1 MPHPIIQISELYA
14 AYDEKTV
21 LRNVNLSVYERDF
34 LGIIGPNGGG
44 KTTLIK
50 SILGLHQPQ
59 KGKIHFYKEGKEVPE
74 INMGYLPQYNNID
87 KKFPISVYEVI
98 LSGLSKQKS
107 IFRRYSTEQH
117 ELVRQMIVRMGL
129 EGMDKRAIGE
139 LSGGQLQR
147 ALLGRALVSN
157 PEVIILDEPN
167 TYIDKRF
174 EAKLYSL
181 LEDINKER
189 AIILV
194 SHDIGTVLKNV
205 KTIACVNE
213 TVHYHP
219 HTEVPTEWLE
229 EHFGCPIE
237 MLGHGTFP
245 HRVLKC
251 HDHEH

>member
-1 MPHPIIQISELYA
+1 MPNPIIQISDLYA
-14 AYDEKTV
+14 AYEEKTV
-21 LRNVNLSVYERDF
+21 LSHVDLTVYERDF

-59 KGKIHFYKEGKEVPE
+59 KGKIHFYKNGKEVPE

-107 IFRRYSTEQH
+107 IFQRYSNEQH
-117 ELVRQMIVRMGL
+117 ELVRQMIIQMGL

-181 LEDINKER
+181 LEEINKER

-194 SHDIGTVLKNV
+194 SHDIGTILKNV

-213 TVHYHP
+213 TMHYHP

-237 MLGHGTFP
+237 MLGHGSFP